1 MSKSSKE
8 RFDFNF
14 YLLGDLKQ
22 EFIFF
27 LSESY
32 KQNFIET
39 LSWGNFKRYQLILK
53 DDSNWLNIIF
63 NVFKQDSDVSVL
75 LNNFKVFE
83 KRNPV
88 IILFNPS
95 DKTSSSSCESIFNN
109 IISEKNKFYG
119 SIDSEVSEHL
129 KMIYKEDKPT
139 EYLKKTSHNL
149 KFVNSDQQDLVIK
162 LGFIPNMSV
171 KKIKSTKKGDS
182 SFYSLTTNTFEL
194 AGSKVNFIEVMQH
207 LVAQQL
213 NLLMMNRDPEEILNQ
228 RMLTE
233 PQDLKQT
240 AVVTTRET
248 SMRLKIL
255 YWSCL
260 VAIFAMYYGMF
271 IN

>member
-1 MSKSSKE
+1 
-8 RFDFNF
+8 
-14 YLLGDLKQ
+14 
-22 EFIFF
+22 
-27 LSESY
+27 
-32 KQNFIET
+32 
-39 LSWGNFKRYQLILK
+39 
-53 DDSNWLNIIF
+53 
-63 NVFKQDSDVSVL
+63 
-75 LNNFKVFE
+75 
-83 KRNPV
+83 
-88 IILFNPS
+88 
-95 DKTSSSSCESIFNN
+95 
-109 IISEKNKFYG
+109 
-119 SIDSEVSEHL
+119 
-129 KMIYKEDKPT
+129 
-139 EYLKKTSHNL
+139 
-149 KFVNSDQQDLVIK
+149 
-162 LGFIPNMSV
+162 MSV